1 MLSKIIKILLK
12 YSLPEILLSLSSIF
26 KIKLLKKNRIGGGGG
41 GVHGLVH
48 KHLCKKMVVINTS
61 TLRL

>member
-26 KIKLLKKNRIGGGGG
+26 KIKLLKKIRIGGGGSGGGGG
-41 GVHGLVH
+41 GVHGPVH
-48 KHLCKKMVVINTS
+48 KHLWKKKVVI
-61 TLRL
+61 